1 MEEHDEEP
9 DKPADGY
16 GYDERHDDVHVPHV
30 RMLEKPEITAWI
42 VRGIGSFRSWK
53 RISDRKPVQV
63 CGLFVSDSYLFQGN
77 GQERKGMVMALEEPI
92 ISLRNVGKEFKTANG
107 PVVALDDINLDIIRG
122 EIFGI
127 IGLSG
132 AGKSTLVRCINML
145 ETPSVGQVIF
155 EGENLAA
162 QNDKQK
168 RMARRSMGMIFQQF
182 NLLAQRNVLKNV
194 CFPLEIAGVPRQEGR
209 KRAMELLELVG
220 LSDRTGAYPAQ
231 LSGGQK
237 QRVAIARALA
247 TNPKVILCDEA
258 TSALDPNTTK
268 SILALLKEINQS
280 MGVTVIVITHEMAVI
295 EAICDRVAIIDQSH
309 IAEIGTVSEIFS
321 EPKSKIGRQ
330 LILGDA
336 VNQVKFS
343 DSRQLRIIFDGRES
357 TEPVISNLVLACKV
371 PVNIMYAATKDIQ
384 GTAMGQMII
393 QLPEDEA
400 DANRVVNYLNSI
412 HVPYEEVSRHD
423 V

>member
-1 MEEHDEEP
+1 MES
-9 DKPADGY
+9 G
-16 GYDERHDDVHVPHV
+16 
-30 RMLEKPEITAWI
+30 
-42 VRGIGSFRSWK
+42 
-53 RISDRKPVQV
+53 
-63 CGLFVSDSYLFQGN
+63 
-77 GQERKGMVMALEEPI
+77 EPI
-92 ISLRNVGKEFKTANG
+92 IRLRNVGKEFKTANG
-107 PVVALDDINLDIIRG
+107 PAVALEDINLDIARG

-145 ETPSVGQVIF
+145 ETPTAGEVIF

-162 QNDKQK
+162 QNDRQK

-182 NLLAQRNVLKNV
+182 NLLAQRNVLRNV
-194 CFPLEIAGVPRQEGR
+194 CFPLEIAGVPKQEAR
-209 KRAMELLELVG
+209 KRSMELLELVG
-220 LSDRTGAYPAQ
+220 LADRCNAYPAQ

-268 SILALLKEINQS
+268 SILALLREINQN

-309 IAEIGTVSEIFS
+309 IAEVGAVADIFS
-321 EPKSKIGRQ
+321 EPKSRIGRQ

-343 DSRQLRIIFDGRES
+343 DSRQIRIIFDGRES
-357 TEPVISNLVLACKV
+357 TEPVISNLVLACKA

-384 GTAMGQMII
+384 GKAMGQMII

-400 DANRVVNYLNSI
+400 DATRVLNYLRTVKI
-412 HVPYEEVSRHD
+412 PFEEVTGND
-423 V
+423 I

>member
-1 MEEHDEEP
+1 
-9 DKPADGY
+9 
-16 GYDERHDDVHVPHV
+16 
-30 RMLEKPEITAWI
+30 
-42 VRGIGSFRSWK
+42 
-53 RISDRKPVQV
+53 
-63 CGLFVSDSYLFQGN
+63 
-77 GQERKGMVMALEEPI
+77 MVMALEEPI

-220 LSDRTGAYPAQ
+220 LSDRAGAYPAQ